1 MLLRGVALLAACFVA
16 GQILG
21 ETLGRFL
28 GIQANVGGVGF
39 AMLFLILSQNELE
52 KLGLFHLEMGEGI
65 HFWSKMYIPII
76 VAMSSVQ
83 NVRVAFSNGM
93 LALLAGIIPVIA
105 CLALMPLLSKLAPK
119 D

>member
-39 AMLFLILSQNELE
+39 AMLFLILYQNAVFVE
-52 KLGLFHLEMGEGI
+52 
-65 HFWSKMYIPII
+65 
-76 VAMSSVQ
+76 VSSLWGVEI
-83 NVRVAFSNGM
+83 M
-93 LALLAGIIPVIA
+93 HDY
-105 CLALMPLLSKLAPK
+105 C
-119 D
+119 